1 MEIFQYDFMLRGLT
15 GGVIVAFIAPII
27 GIFLVLKRYSLIADT
42 LAHVSLLGVAVGLLL
57 GFNPFLT
64 AVGSSLLASWGVEK
78 LRTGKRV
85 YGETA
90 LALFLSGSLA
100 LAAVI
105 LSLYHNLNFNLFS
118 YLFGSIVTVSFA
130 DIIMISIL
138 ALVILA
144 TVSFYFKDLIYV
156 SFDEDLAQVSGV
168 RVKFINMLL
177 IMTASLAIALAIPI
191 VGALLISALV
201 VIPVVTAL
209 QLRKSF
215 LQTIFYA
222 EFFSIFSV
230 ISGIFLAYYLNLSTG
245 GTIVLVT
252 LGSFI
257 FVWIAKISK
266 VSFFE
271 KNS

>member
-1 MEIFQYDFMLRGLT
+1 M
-15 GGVIVAFIAPII
+15 
-27 GIFLVLKRYSLIADT
+27 
-42 LAHVSLLGVAVGLLL
+42 
-57 GFNPFLT
+57 
-64 AVGSSLLASWGVEK
+64 
-78 LRTGKRV
+78 
-85 YGETA
+85 
-90 LALFLSGSLA
+90 
-100 LAAVI
+100 I
-105 LSLYHNLNFNLFS
+105 L
-118 YLFGSIVTVSFA
+118 
-130 DIIMISIL
+130 IL

-252 LGSFI
+252 LGLFI